1 MTVQE
6 IIKKYGKPGDA
17 INFTSIELPFP
28 MRIAWDKSKTVSKMT
43 CHKLVGES
51 LKKALTE
58 ILSHYGLAKIKELEI
73 DIFGGC
79 FNHRPMRGLEAKYD
93 AAIAA
98 GKLELAAT
106 YLSKHSWAVAID
118 LNPEKNVSTVAID
131 SMLGHLGSQQKFK
144 LTFLKKITPGSGI
157 GSSAASSAGA
167 VYGAGG
173 RRRRV
178 RV

>member
-118 LNPEKNVSTVAID
+118 LNPEKNGLKTKWANAQFSKPEYKPMVDIFERNGWYNQGKYKDNDGMHFQTIP
-131 SMLGHLGSQQKFK
+131 FK
-144 LTFLKKITPGSGI
+144 
-157 GSSAASSAGA
+157 
-167 VYGAGG
+167 
-173 RRRRV
+173 
-178 RV
+178 